1 MFPTIYL
8 FTPQTLG
15 PVCVYDIVFNFRL
28 SLPSEWCGLRDSE
41 LTEKC
46 GVPHCIFV
54 HASGFIG
61 GNDSYEG
68 VLKMAQKSLR
78 RNFGGLEAVFH

>member
-1 MFPTIYL
+1 M
-8 FTPQTLG
+8 
-15 PVCVYDIVFNFRL
+15 
-28 SLPSEWCGLRDSE
+28 
-41 LTEKC
+41 
-46 GVPHCIFV
+46 PHCIFV